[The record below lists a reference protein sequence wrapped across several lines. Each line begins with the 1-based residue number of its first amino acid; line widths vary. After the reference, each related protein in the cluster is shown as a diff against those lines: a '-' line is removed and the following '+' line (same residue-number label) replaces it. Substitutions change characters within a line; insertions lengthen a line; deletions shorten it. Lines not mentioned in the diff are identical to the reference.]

1 MIAITSS
8 FQLNAPRAVERERL
22 SEAATKFEAIFARQ
36 MLASARKAS
45 LGDDLFG
52 SQGLD
57 TFRQMMDD
65 RFADILAQSGSLGLG
80 KSIETQLA
88 AHLGLTDGTAKAG
101 ADAAKVTGGK
111 E

>member
-8 FQLNAPRAVERERL
+8 FQLNAPRADERERL

-45 LGDDLFG
+45 FGDELFG
-52 SQGLD
+52 SQGMD
-57 TFRQMMDD
+57 TFRQMMDE
-65 RFADILAQSGSLGLG
+65 RFADILADSGSLGFG
-80 KSIETQLA
+80 KTIEAQLA
-88 AHLGLTDGTAKAG
+88 AHMGGSGAETGTDAGTDKGAK
-101 ADAAKVTGGK
+101 